1 MEPPQENLPGIPE
14 DQVWEEEDQVWEE
27 KVENILQI
35 STGVDLTTKE
45 SLEGKEVAG
54 DTKESLEGK
63 EVAGDIKE
71 KRKQEEKRTEIRE
84 IRRRAKEKGETEAV
98 GERGTK
104 RIAEQKV
111 VSTCVIV
118 KIHKS

>member
-1 MEPPQENLPGIPE
+1 M
-14 DQVWEEEDQVWEE
+14 
-27 KVENILQI
+27 
-35 STGVDLTTKE
+35 
-45 SLEGKEVAG
+45 
-54 DTKESLEGK
+54 
-63 EVAGDIKE
+63 AGDIKE
-71 KRKQEEKRTEIRE
+71 KRKQEEKGTGIRE

-104 RIAEQKV
+104 RRAEQKV

>member
-14 DQVWEEEDQVWEE
+14 DQVWEE
-27 KVENILQI
+27 KVEKILQI
-35 STGVDLTTKE
+35 STGVEKLDLT
-45 SLEGKEVAG
+45 
-54 DTKESLEGK
+54 TKESLEGK

-71 KRKQEEKRTEIRE
+71 KRKQEEKRTEIGE

-104 RIAEQKV
+104 RRA
-111 VSTCVIV
+111 
-118 KIHKS
+118 